1 MLWSDIEKLNT
12 LFEPW
17 REFDRLRRELSRIS
31 NGGRVDFPAVNV
43 WTSPDNAVL
52 TTEIPGVELKAL
64 NISVTGNVLTL
75 RGLRGGEQLQPDEV
89 YHRKERWQGDFAKTI
104 ELPFTVESD
113 KVEARYA
120 KGVLYVS
127 LPRAEAEK
135 PRKIEVMT

>member
-12 LFEPW
+12 FFEPW
-17 REFDRLRRELSRIS
+17 RELDRMRKELSRLT

-43 WTSPDNAVL
+43 WTSPDTAVV
-52 TTEIPGVELKAL
+52 TTEVPGVELKDL
-64 NISVTGNVLTL
+64 NISVSGNTLTL
-75 RGLRGGEQLQPDEV
+75 RGLRKGDELQPEEV

-120 KGVLYVS
+120 KGVL
-127 LPRAEAEK
+127 
-135 PRKIEVMT
+135 